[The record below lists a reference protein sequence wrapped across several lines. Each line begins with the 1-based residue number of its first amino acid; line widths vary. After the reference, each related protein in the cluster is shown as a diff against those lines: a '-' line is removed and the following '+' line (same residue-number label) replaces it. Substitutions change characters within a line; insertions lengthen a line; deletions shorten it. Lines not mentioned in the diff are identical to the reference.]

1 MQDYTNQIQE
11 FVQNSPALSYKIFLT
26 VAVIFVI
33 WALRL
38 MAIRIVNRQLP
49 EAEDQYRWRK
59 NLTYIS
65 VFLGFLIVGRIWFEG
80 LQSIATFLGLLSAG
94 LAIALR
100 DPVSDLAGWLF
111 ILWRKPFEVG
121 DRIQLGDVKGD
132 VIDTRIF
139 KFTVL
144 EIGNWV
150 RSDQSTGR
158 VVHVPN
164 HEVFNEPLANY
175 TSDFEFIWNEMQVLV
190 TFESDWSKAKKLL
203 QDIADK
209 HLNQFADEAQRQ
221 VQRAQKAYLIHYRHL
236 TPIVYTDVQDS
247 GICLTIRHLT
257 NPRRRRSTSEALWED
272 ILNTF
277 DQHDDID
284 LAYPTMRIYKEPNTG
299 KDKD

>member
-1 MQDYTNQIQE
+1 MQDYTNQIQD

-38 MAIRIVNRQLP
+38 MAIRIVNKQLP

-164 HEVFNEPLANY
+164 HEVFNRPLANY
-175 TSDFEFIWNEMQVLV
+175 TSDFEFIWNEMEVLV

-209 HLNQFADEAQRQ
+209 HLKKYADEAQHQ
-221 VQRAQKAYLIHYRHL
+221 VQRAQKAYLIHYKHL

-247 GICLTIRHLT
+247 GICLTIRHLS
-257 NPRRRRSTSEALWED
+257 NPRRRRSTTEAIWED
-272 ILNTF
+272 ILKTF
-277 DQHDDID
+277 AQHDDID
-284 LAYPTMRIYKEPNTG
+284 LAYPTMRIYKEPNTD
-299 KDKD
+299 KDKE